1 VITLPPYFDALPD
14 WLQGLIALPIIVV
27 FIVSD
32 RKKSDPVRMFAVCV
46 AVVGAVCVSLPLYL
60 LSCLLFPVWMRFHPK
75 RYVSIQLSFQDV
87 TPNSQTQLLFIA
99 SGFRSGEPLVV
110 TIEGRQ
116 RQIYARTTLH
126 ADKSGRLRETL
137 RALPA
142 RLETG
147 AYQLI
152 VVGSTSHRRASAT
165 FQMHD
170 IPPTVSLET
179 HTETLKQVVNV
190 DGEGFVPGEFV
201 TISLEPSSTSA
212 PVLFTGATGA
222 GAVRG
227 HLEIPRLRPGSYTL
241 SVLGGT
247 SQTPAS
253 VDFTVPGYSPWVVLD
268 RTTLALGEGV
278 GCIGRGFAPGELVFV
293 YLNAPAEAISRWAVA
308 TVLHMTADFSGQVVV
323 PDTWSPD
330 GVIRGT
336 NVLTFVG
343 QSSQATAQAEFMVQ
357 APGLNAGEPPA
368 TDTTP

>member
-1 VITLPPYFDALPD
+1 VITLPRYFDELPD
-14 WLQGLIALPIIVV
+14 WLKGIIALPVIVV
-27 FIVSD
+27 YIVSG
-32 RKKSDPVRMFAVCV
+32 RKQSDPVRKLAVCV
-46 AVVGAVCVSLPLYL
+46 AAVGAVCVSLPLYL
-60 LSCLLFPVWMRFHPK
+60 LSRLLFPVWIRFHPK

-87 TPNSQTQLLFIA
+87 TPNSQSQLLFVA
-99 SGFRSGEPLVV
+99 SGFRSSEPLVV
-110 TIEGRQ
+110 SIEDSQG
-116 RQIYARTTLH
+116 QIYARTTLH
-126 ADKSGRLRETL
+126 AGKSGRLRETL

-152 VVGSTSHRRASAT
+152 VMGDTSHRTASAT

-179 HTETLKQVVNV
+179 HTEALKQVVNV
-190 DGEGFVPGEFV
+190 DAEGFIPGEFV
-201 TISLEPSSTSA
+201 TISIEPSSTPA
-212 PVLFTGATGA
+212 PLLRTGATGA

-241 SVLGGT
+241 SALGAT

-253 VDFTVPGYSPWVVLD
+253 VGFTVPGYSPWIVLD
-268 RTTLALGEGV
+268 RYTLAPGEGV
-278 GCIGRGFAPGELVFV
+278 GCVGHGFAPGELVFV

-308 TVLHMTADFSGQVVV
+308 TVLHMTADLSGQVVV
-323 PDTWSPD
+323 QKTWFPN

-343 QSSQATAQAEFMVQ
+343 QSSQATAVAEFMVQ
-357 APGLNAGEPPA
+357 APELDAGDPPA
-368 TDTTP
+368 TDATP